1 MTTAG
6 YAYAV
11 YKFANLSRKEVEA
24 MLGIKLEETRVY
36 QEAKQEGLE
45 QGLQQGRE
53 EGRKEGRKEGR
64 EEGRKEGRE
73 LAKLE
78 LIPRCLAYG
87 ISIEEVARLLHLTIE
102 EVEQV
107 RLANEQE
114 SSTST

>member
-1 MTTAG
+1 M
-6 YAYAV
+6 
-11 YKFANLSRKEVEA
+11 FE
-24 MLGIKLEETRVY
+24 IKLQDTRVY
-36 QEAKQEGLE
+36 REAKEEGLK
-45 QGLQQGRE
+45 QGLQ
-53 EGRKEGRKEGR
+53 
-64 EEGRKEGRE
+64 EGRE